1 MVQGR
6 GAGDDAAMSKLDVIP
21 GAAKHAIITDECR
34 RNKGDD
40 AVIEEAL
47 QRLRDEW
54 PKVAKGWPV
63 GSGGRFH
70 VVLIVER
77 PTTQP

>member
-1 MVQGR
+1 MIEF
-6 GAGDDAAMSKLDVIP
+6 IP

-34 RNKGDD
+34 RNKGDER
-40 AVIEEAL
+40 VMEEAL

-54 PKVAKGWPV
+54 PNVANGWPV
-63 GSGGRFH
+63 GAGGRFH

-77 PTTQP
+77 PPVHGGTQ